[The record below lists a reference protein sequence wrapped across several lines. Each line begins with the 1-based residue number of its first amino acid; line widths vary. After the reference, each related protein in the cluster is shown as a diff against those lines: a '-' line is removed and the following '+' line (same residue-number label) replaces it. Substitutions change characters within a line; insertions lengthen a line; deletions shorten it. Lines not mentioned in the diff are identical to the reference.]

1 MTYLTNH
8 DVCQNHNQKLSD
20 MYGYNKYLF
29 TVLYFTLYGM
39 PLIFNGQ
46 EIGGEEI
53 INYFTDSKIH
63 WDSIDYKMLNT
74 LKTLTA
80 LKHSEKA
87 IQDGK
92 NKDERGKIIWIHSS
106 GSVAAYIRR
115 TENRDALIVLNL
127 GDAIDITL
135 NGVTPGEYMQWI
147 DSSTIADHI
156 SRKIVTLSSNPSIHL
171 EWKGYAV
178 YVLQSDIIEWPPAI
192 SLDNTDIFNNLIKL
206 DFRAGHFAT
215 NRKGDL
221 IIEFSGD
228 PLVGK
233 RLF

>member
-1 MTYLTNH
+1 M
-8 DVCQNHNQKLSD
+8 
-20 MYGYNKYLF
+20 
-29 TVLYFTLYGM
+29 
-39 PLIFNGQ
+39 
-46 EIGGEEI
+46 
-53 INYFTDSKIH
+53 
-63 WDSIDYKMLNT
+63 
-74 LKTLTA
+74 
-80 LKHSEKA
+80 
-87 IQDGK
+87 
-92 NKDERGKIIWIHSS
+92 
-106 GSVAAYIRR
+106 
-115 TENRDALIVLNL
+115 LNL

-156 SRKIVTLSSNPSIHL
+156 SRKIVTLSSNPTIHL
-171 EWKGYAV
+171 QWKGYAV

-233 RLF
+233 RLFYGFKKNGRGFFDDKYIREKDLDSSYGRYEARNIFISLKEDTTHQKEYLFSTSSYQSYTELHDLENDEYKIKISDDFNGKRIFSFVYTLLETSIDNYNY